1 MTKLTKQGV
10 RDLNHLK
17 GKPRGKVLEPPPS
30 EAVQCSHKVTRVRFW
45 AGMNWVFCDD
55 CQSYVGEPW

>member
-17 GKPRGKVLEPPPS
+17 GKPRGKVLEAPPS
-30 EAVQCSHKVTRVRFW
+30 QAVQCPHRAPRVRYEL
-45 AGMNWVFCDD
+45 GVNWVYCDD
-55 CQSYVGEPW
+55 CQTYVGEPW